1 MKQYPGY
8 TVVRCEDCPE
18 QHGTLTVLTH
28 DVSGA
33 TILLVEN
40 EDVNKAF
47 GIGFGTFPS
56 DDTGVFH
63 ILEHSV
69 LAGSEKYPVTS
80 PFLQLLKS
88 SMASFLNAM
97 TFPDKTVYPFA
108 TPNETDFRN
117 LMDVYLNAVFC
128 PLAMVDRAVFEQ
140 EGWHRDADGTVS
152 GVVYNE
158 MQGALASPDA
168 QLQDA
173 LERAMF
179 PDTAYGFVSGGDPAS
194 IPALTYEKYQRVYRR
209 HYSADNCCVTLYGR
223 MDMAEKLAFLDE
235 HYLSRMPKGTSQ
247 PRLTLQDEQPGVC
260 VNIPYYTEK
269 PEADQVQCA
278 LAWYTG
284 AFADRERQLGVE
296 ILLDALLGS
305 NQSPLKAALLEQQL
319 GADIDIGFDDSTLQP
334 TLELVLRGAT
344 EETAG
349 RFAAG
354 VRSAV
359 DDILAEGIPEDLLLA
374 SLNAA
379 EFASLERPGSLP
391 DGVLDAI
398 HAATVGQAAT
408 GWLHAGDPTLLLH
421 TDQLFAALR
430 EKMASGWFN
439 DLLRELFAA
448 APVQVIQVPTL
459 PKAEEPDAAPARTD
473 GKLALDHPL
482 TVADLGEGSP
492 SAEGAVG
499 SVAGAELLHHPSK
512 GSLYLNIYYDLGG
525 LTTEEVQYLD
535 LLTDVLDELDTPRHT
550 ARELN
555 TLRSTWLGDSQ
566 ACISFWTGRQA
577 GNPCHA
583 KLTLNMS
590 LLERSLE
597 KAVELGGEWLY
608 ETRLTGAKAEAAFAR
623 VLSQQKLNME
633 QQFLQMGNQ
642 YAAVRAGS
650 HYSVEYAL
658 SEACSGVTGY
668 HFLCALLEQ
677 ADWADLGRKLEAVRE
692 KVLHHAALTISLHG
706 SEDARKQLEALL
718 PGSAFAEG
726 MRSPARPYTQAL
738 TAPVNEAFI
747 IDGGVNY
754 DILTWPQE
762 RKPERRV
769 LARVMSYEYLWHHI
783 REVGGAYGTGMVTRA
798 ETEYLYTYRDPH
810 LAESYETFAKGPAEL
825 AARAYTEKD
834 LTDSIVGTVSEMDKP
849 MKPSAEARDLDRR
862 YFCGITD
869 AMLAADRKALC
880 SVDAA
885 ALKAMAAELG
895 TAMQHGTRV
904 AFGSKEAV
912 EGAKGLFDRI
922 ETL

>member
-1 MKQYPGY
+1 MNYPGY
-8 TVVRCEDCPE
+8 TLVRREDCPE

-33 TILLVEN
+33 AVLLVEN
-40 EDVNKAF
+40 EDANKAF

-69 LAGSEKYPVTS
+69 LAGSEKYPVAS

-108 TPNETDFRN
+108 TPNETDFKN

-128 PLAMVDRAVFEQ
+128 PLAMVDKTVFEQ

-158 MQGALASPDA
+158 MQGALAAPDA
-168 QLQDA
+168 QLQNA

-194 IPALTYEKYQRVYRR
+194 IPALTYEKYQRVYHR
-209 HYSADNCCVTLYGR
+209 HYSADNCCITLYGK

-235 HYLSRMPKGTSQ
+235 HYLSRMPKGTSR
-247 PRLTLQDEQPGVC
+247 PRLTLQDEQNGVR
-260 VNIPYYTEK
+260 VAIPYYTDK

-296 ILLDALLGS
+296 ILLDALLGT
-305 NQSPLKAALLEQQL
+305 NQAPLKAALLEQKL

-344 EETAG
+344 AETAPK
-349 RFAAG
+349 FAAG
-354 VRSAV
+354 VKQAV
-359 DDILAEGIPEDLLLA
+359 EQLLAQGIPQELLLA

-398 HAATVGQAAT
+398 NAAT
-408 GWLHAGDPTLLLH
+408 GWLHTGDPALLLH
-421 TDQLFAALR
+421 TDKLFASLR
-430 EKMASGWFN
+430 EKLATGWF
-439 DLLRELFAA
+439 DTLLRELLLAE
-448 APVQVIQVPTL
+448 PVQVIQTPTL
-459 PKAEEPDAAPARTD
+459 PKKEDDAAPVRTD
-473 GKLALDHPL
+473 GKLVLDHPL
-482 TVADLGEGSP
+482 TVADLGEGDRLAP
-492 SAEGAVG
+492 GTAEPA
-499 SVAGAELLHHPSK
+499 AGAQLLHHPSK
-512 GSLYLNIYYDLGG
+512 GSLYLNFYYDIGALEP
-525 LTTEEVQYLD
+525 EEVQYLD
-535 LLTDVLDELDTPRHT
+535 LLTDVLDELDTPHYT
-550 ARELN
+550 ARELQ
-555 TLRSTWLGDSQ
+555 TQRATWLGNST
-566 ACISFWTGRQA
+566 ACISFWTGRQE
-577 GNPCHA
+577 GRPCHA

-597 KAVELGGEWLY
+597 KAVRLGGEYLY
-608 ETRLTGAKAEAAFAR
+608 ETQLTGEKAEAAFAR

-633 QQFLQMGNQ
+633 QQFIRQGNQ
-642 YAAVRAGS
+642 YAAVRAAA

-658 SEACSGVTGY
+658 SERCSGVTGY
-668 HFLCALLEQ
+668 HFLCDLLEK
-677 ADWADLGRKLEAVRE
+677 ADWAALGRKLEAVRE

-706 SEDARKQLEALL
+706 SDAAFAQLKSLL
-718 PGSAFAEG
+718 PGSAFAE
-726 MRSPARPYTQAL
+726 ARRNEPQPYTEEL
-738 TAPVNEAFI
+738 SAPLNEAFL

-754 DILTWPQE
+754 DILAWPMPYQAD
-762 RKPERRV
+762 RRV

-783 REVGGAYGTGMVTRA
+783 REVGGAYGTGMLTRA
-798 ETEYLYTYRDPH
+798 EFEGLYTYRDPH
-810 LAESYETFAKGPAEL
+810 LTESYETFAKAPAAL
-825 AARAYTEKD
+825 AGRAYTEKD
-834 LTDSIVGTVSEMDKP
+834 RNEFIVGTVSELDSPRKP
-849 MKPSAEARDLDRR
+849 CAEAKELDRR

-869 AMLAADRKALC
+869 AMMAADRKALC
-880 SVDAA
+880 GVTEQTIQAQAA
-885 ALKAMAAELG
+885 DLAERMAG
-895 TAMQHGTRV
+895 GVRV
-904 AFGSKEAV
+904 VFGSKEAV
-912 EGAKGLFDRI
+912 EAAKAMFDRI

>member
-1 MKQYPGY
+1 MNYPGY
-8 TVVRCEDCPE
+8 TLVRREDCPE
-18 QHGTLTVLTH
+18 QHGTLSVLTH

-47 GIGFGTFPS
+47 GIGFGTFPA

-69 LAGSEKYPVTS
+69 LAGSEKYPVKS
-80 PFLQLLKS
+80 PFLQVLKS

-108 TPNETDFRN
+108 SPNETDFMN
-117 LMDVYLNAVFC
+117 LLDVYLNAVFC
-128 PLAMVDRAVFEQ
+128 PLAMVDKSVFEQ

-194 IPALTYEKYQRVYRR
+194 IPALTYEKYVRMYRR
-209 HYSADNCCVTLYGR
+209 HYSADNCCITLYGK
-223 MDMAEKLAFLDE
+223 MDMAEKLAFLDQN
-235 HYLSRMPKGTSQ
+235 YLSKMPKGTSR
-247 PRLTLQDEQPGVC
+247 PHLTLQDEQEGVS
-260 VNIPYYTEK
+260 VKIPYYTEK

-296 ILLDALLGS
+296 ILLDALLGN
-305 NQSPLKAALLEQQL
+305 NQSPLKAALLEEKL

-344 EETAG
+344 EESAAK
-349 RFAAG
+349 FAAA
-354 VRSAV
+354 VRKAV
-359 DDILAEGIPEDLLLA
+359 DDVLAEGIPEDLLLA

-398 HAATVGQAAT
+398 NAAT
-408 GWLHAGDPTLLLH
+408 GWLHTGDPALLLH
-421 TDQLFAALR
+421 TNVLFASLR
-430 EKMASGWFN
+430 EKLTEGWFN
-439 DLLRELFAA
+439 ELLRDLFAA
-448 APVQVIQVPTL
+448 APVEVIQVPTL
-459 PKAEEPDAAPARTD
+459 PKKDEETKSARTD
-473 GKLALDHPL
+473 GKLVLDHPL
-482 TVADLGEGSP
+482 TVADLGEGEKI
-492 SAEGAVG
+492 AAGTEEKI
-499 SVAGAELLHHPSK
+499 AGATLLRHPSK
-512 GSLYLNIYYDLGG
+512 GSLYLNFYYDIGS
-525 LTTEEVQYLD
+525 LTPEEMQYLD
-535 LLTDVLDELDTPRHT
+535 LLTDVLDELDTPKHT

-566 ACISFWTGRQA
+566 AAVALWTGRQE
-577 GNPCHA
+577 GNPCHT
-583 KLTLNMS
+583 KLVLNLS

-597 KAVELGGEWLY
+597 KAIELGGEWLY
-608 ETRLTGAKAEAAFAR
+608 ETQLTGPKAEAAFAR

-633 QQFLQMGNQ
+633 QRFIQNGNS
-642 YAAVRAGS
+642 YAAIRAS
-650 HYSVEYAL
+650 AHYSVEYAL
-658 SEACSGVTGY
+658 SERISGVTGY
-668 HFLCALLEQ
+668 HFLCDLLEK
-677 ADWADLGRKLEAVRE
+677 ADWKAMGEKLEALRA
-692 KVLHHAALTISLHG
+692 KVLNRAQLTISLHG
-706 SEDARKQLEALL
+706 SEEAAAKLKELL
-718 PGSAFAEG
+718 PGSVFAAEG
-726 MRSPARPYTQAL
+726 RGEAQPYTEEL

-754 DILTWPQE
+754 DLLVWPMQRQAD
-762 RKPERRV
+762 RKV
-769 LARVMSYEYLWHHI
+769 LARVMSYEYLWHNI
-783 REVGGAYGTGMVTRA
+783 REVGGAYGTGMLTRS
-798 ETEYLYTYRDPH
+798 EIEGLYTYRDPH

-825 AARAYTEKD
+825 AAREYTEKD
-834 LTDSIVGTVSEMDKP
+834 LNEFIVGTVSEMDTPRKP
-849 MKPSAEARDLDRR
+849 CAEAKDLDRM

-869 AMLAADRKALC
+869 EMLAADRKALC
-880 SVDAA
+880 AVDADT
-885 ALKAMAAELG
+885 LKAQAADLPARMENG
-895 TAMQHGTRV
+895 VRV

-912 EGAKGLFDRI
+912 EAAKDLFDRV

>member
-69 LAGSEKYPVTS
+69 LAGSEKYQVTS

-391 DGVLDAI
+391 AI
-398 HAATVGQAAT
+398 HAAT

-421 TDQLFAALR
+421 TNQLFAALR

-492 SAEGAVG
+492 SAEGVVG

-747 IDGGVNY
+747 ISD
-754 DILTWPQE
+754 
-762 RKPERRV
+762 RKV
-769 LARVMSYEYLWHHI
+769 LARVMSYEYLWHNI

-912 EGAKGLFDRI
+912 EGATGLFDRI